1 MKNLGIS
8 LIAMLALASL
18 GGCATFKGTLAR
30 TFDWERERTEPPK
43 EPIWP
48 VAGGCN
54 DDQCRNERAND
65 LLSEIDENFMKFRD
79 KLRDPKHGRYQRA
92 RDRGAAFTLL
102 GISVA
107 TGLIS
112 NKVGDETDE
121 GDRKDLTNLLT
132 TISALAALI
141 QGWQAILDN
150 DERPSPDDL
159 ATQMENNRREVL
171 DCINQ
176 FRGKPIDDYSY
187 EDMVTDMRRYFYAG
201 TVRLAKFPEAM
212 AVSC

>member
-1 MKNLGIS
+1 MKNLRIS
-8 LIAMLALASL
+8 LIAVLALASL
-18 GGCATFKGTLAR
+18 GGCTTFKGTVAR

-43 EPIWP
+43 EPTWP
-48 VAGGCN
+48 AAGSCN
-54 DDQCRNERAND
+54 DAECRNEWAND
-65 LLSEIDENFMKFRD
+65 LLSEIDENFMEFRD
-79 KLRDPKHGRYQRA
+79 ELLDPKHGRYQRA
-92 RDRGAAFTLL
+92 RDRTAAFTLL

-132 TISALAALI
+132 GISALAALI
-141 QGWQAILDN
+141 QGWQAILD
-150 DERPSPDDL
+150 DDKRSSPDDL

-176 FRGKPIDDYSY
+176 SRGKPIGEYSY
-187 EDMVTDMRRYFYAG
+187 EEMVTDMRRYYYAG
-201 TVRLAKFPEAM
+201 TVRLAEFPEAM